1 MKGTP
6 KRLAEA
12 VCPSCGLERTTW
24 EVEQE
29 RGRLRVC
36 AKCLHLET
44 EGQVEGLAEVRARK
58 VWFLR
63 DKVAPACG
71 RRTWEGV
78 STPSPARSYRALV
91 LAR

>member
-12 VCPSCGLERTTW
+12 VCPSCGLEGTTW

-36 AKCLHLET
+36 ANCLHIEV
-44 EGQVEGLAEVRARK
+44 EGEVEGLAEVRARK

-63 DKVAPACG
+63 D
-71 RRTWEGV
+71 R
-78 STPSPARSYRALV
+78 
-91 LAR
+91 